1 MMKLIITTTIM
12 TFFLEGITMGSG
24 GEASSPYSS
33 FFLSHTTVFCSK
45 AVGIEKVSLY
55 DIKISAPGP
64 QPFLGLLQTSE
75 NKDQ

>member
-45 AVGIEKVSLY
+45 AVEIDRVLY
-55 DIKISAPGP
+55 NIKISAPGP
-64 QPFLGLLQTSE
+64 RPFLELLQTSE